1 VIKSLLW
8 WLSQSVQFDQ
18 ICQVKRLAN
27 LPHISRNSAEVF
39 RDGLIRVSHQRLNQS
54 LAVRNWFTDC
64 RFCMPRLNSPLSS
77 CIERL
82 GGASSHYGTHQPTS
96 PNPTTGPRSPP
107 RLPCH
112 ARSEGKD
119 GHRGVGAVH
128 GWVLGACRRGGY
140 GSKASAPNHRHRMT
154 APRIASS
161 TKIPMIATATAIL
174 ARRRLVPRK
183 IRRRMTREPKAS
195 GSVRAVGFW

>member
-1 VIKSLLW
+1 M
-8 WLSQSVQFDQ
+8 QFDQ
-18 ICQVKRLAN
+18 ICQVKRLAI

-82 GGASSHYGTHQPTS
+82 GGHKSLWNAPADLPKPPTA
-96 PNPTTGPRSPP
+96 PRSPP